1 MLNNLHVRNLALIEE
16 ADIDFAQGLNI
27 ITGETGAGKSILIGS
42 INAALGNKVSA
53 DFVRQGA
60 EYGLVE
66 LQFHIDS
73 PQILEK
79 LRELEVPEIEDG
91 DVLIS
96 RKIVQGRSSIK
107 VNGETRVSSEIRKIT
122 SLLIDVHG
130 QHEHQSLMN
139 PLNYVPIIDKYAREE
154 LEKIKPR
161 LKEKYAEYT
170 EAKKKLEEFCLD
182 PESLKRELSFMEYEI
197 EEIDGAALKSGEDEE
212 LEGTFRLYNNSRR
225 ILDGVFEAISLLS
238 ERNDNATDAVGRALR
253 AVNQVA
259 DFDHGNLD
267 AIVSQLSELENL
279 LNDLNV
285 DLKDYARRMD
295 FNEEQYHLVD
305 ERLSRINELKLKYG
319 QTIEDIINYRNQR
332 NEKLQQYQDYEE
344 NKRKAGKELERAG
357 KECLQLCDDLTQI
370 RKKAAVELS
379 GAIRKALLELNFL
392 DVQFEI
398 HVNVTEHFNEN
409 GNNEARFMISTNPGE
424 AIRPITKVASG
435 GELSRIMLAIKT
447 VLSDKDEIETLIFD
461 EIDAGISGR
470 TAQMVAVK
478 LGENSRHHQV
488 LCITHL
494 PQIAAMADRH
504 FLIEKNVADNKTV
517 TSIRSVEGE
526 ESIGELARLLGG
538 DSITDAV
545 LNNARELKEQAKCNK
560 I

>member
-1 MLNNLHVRNLALIEE
+1 MLNNLHVKNLALIEE

-79 LRELEVPEIEDG
+79 LRELEVPELEDG
-91 DVLIS
+91 DILIS

-107 VNGETRVSSEIRKIT
+107 VNGETRVSSEVRKIT

-154 LEKIKPR
+154 LENIKPR
-161 LKEKYAEYT
+161 LKEKYVEYT
-170 EAKKKLEEFCLD
+170 EAKKKLEEFHLD

-197 EEIDGAALKSGEDEE
+197 AEIDEAALKSGEDEE
-212 LEGTFRLYNNSRR
+212 LEGTFKLYHNSRR
-225 ILDGVFEAISLLS
+225 ILEGVFEAISLLS
-238 ERNDNATDAVGRALR
+238 EKNDNATDAVGRALR
-253 AVNQVA
+253 AVNQVS
-259 DFDHGNLD
+259 DFDHENLD
-267 AIVSQLSELENL
+267 GILSQLSELEDL
-279 LNDLNV
+279 LNGLNV
-285 DLKDYARRMD
+285 DLKDYAQRMD
-295 FNEEQYHLVD
+295 FNEEQYHQVD

-319 QTIEDIINYRNQR
+319 QTIEDIISYRNQR
-332 NEKLQQYQDYEE
+332 SEKLQQYQDYEE
-344 NKRKAGKELERAG
+344 NKRKAEKELERA
-357 KECLQLCDDLTQI
+357 KEECLLLCEDITQI

-379 GAIRKALLELNFL
+379 AEIRKALMELNFL

-398 HVNVTEHFNEN
+398 NVNITNHFNEN
-409 GNNEARFMISTNPGE
+409 GNNEAEFMISTNPGE
-424 AIRPITKVASG
+424 AIRPISKVASG

-461 EIDAGISGR
+461 EIDTGISGR

-478 LGENSRHHQV
+478 LEENSRHHQV

-494 PQIAAMADRH
+494 PQIAAMADQH
-504 FLIEKNVADNKTV
+504 FLIEKNAVDNKTV
-517 TSIRSVEGE
+517 TSIQAIEGE
-526 ESIGELARLLGG
+526 ASIGELARLLGG
-538 DSITDAV
+538 DSITEAV